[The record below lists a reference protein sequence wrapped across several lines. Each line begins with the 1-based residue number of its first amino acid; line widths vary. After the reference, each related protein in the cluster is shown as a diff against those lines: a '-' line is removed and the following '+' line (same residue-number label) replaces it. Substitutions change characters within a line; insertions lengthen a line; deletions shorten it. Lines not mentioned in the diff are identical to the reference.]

1 MFSGVLTGGYPV
13 RLLIADDDAF
23 SRRFLAKTVEQWGY
37 EPVLACNGQEA
48 WEIASQDDAPKLL
61 LLDWMM
67 PDIDGLELCKRV
79 RRAKGNAATYITML
93 TASNS
98 TSDLISAI
106 NAGADDFVTKSFD
119 IRELEVRLRAGKRIV
134 ELQEA
139 LWNLATCDPL
149 TNVWNHGAIIA
160 QLERELSRAERKGED
175 VAVIMGDIDHFKSIN
190 DTYGHKGG
198 DVALVD
204 VAKRLACE
212 LRTYDSVG
220 RYGGEEFLI
229 LLPEPG
235 HNTAS
240 PVIERLQTCIAN
252 TPFMVE
258 GKPLSITMSFG
269 VATAKGQESFDPET
283 LVKAADKALYRAKEN
298 GRNRMEFAA

>member
-1 MFSGVLTGGYPV
+1 M
-13 RLLIADDDAF
+13 RILIADDDAF
-23 SRRFLAKTVEQWGY
+23 SRRFLARTVEQWGY
-37 EPVLACNGQEA
+37 QPVLASNGQEA
-48 WEIASQDDAPKLL
+48 WDIASKDDAPKLL

-67 PDIDGLELCKRV
+67 PDIDGLTLCKRL
-79 RRAKGNAATYITML
+79 RRARGNAAIYITML
-93 TASNS
+93 TASND

-139 LWNLATCDPL
+139 LWDLATSDPL
-149 TNVWNHGAIIA
+149 TNVWNHGAIIT
-160 QLERELSRAERKGED
+160 QLERELTRAERKGED
-175 VAVIMGDIDHFKSIN
+175 VAVVMGDIDHFKSIN

-204 VAKRLACE
+204 VALRLSKE
-212 LRTYDSVG
+212 LRSYDSVG

-229 LLPEPG
+229 VLPQPG
-235 HNTAS
+235 QANAG
-240 PVIERLQTCIAN
+240 PVIDRLQTCAAR
-252 TPFMVE
+252 TPFVVE
-258 GKPLSITMSFG
+258 GRNIDITMSFG
-269 VATAKGQESFDPET
+269 VATALGQGSYDPEM
-283 LVKAADKALYRAKEN
+283 LVRAADQALYLAKEN